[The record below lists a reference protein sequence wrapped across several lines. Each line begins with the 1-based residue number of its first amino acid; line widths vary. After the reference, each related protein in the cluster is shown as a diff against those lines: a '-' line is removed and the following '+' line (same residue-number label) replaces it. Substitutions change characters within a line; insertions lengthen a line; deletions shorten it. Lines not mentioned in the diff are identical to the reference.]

1 MATSSVQGFVKSAN
15 LKENELDRQA
25 LNNLGTA
32 PIADDISLF
41 INNLK
46 NESRLLVLDG
56 EYDIITGLV
65 TIVNDDAEIAAERS
79 AVFTNGDKVRI
90 ELENGSI
97 VRDNLYITQS
107 DGEFTFGFAI
117 DEELQT
123 QFIFSPSTNFVVVRT
138 IPVLLENLEKL
149 GVLQNT
155 ASFSTGLTE
164 DANDGSGSVT
174 AANTEDTYA
183 TQFNEIYEYLD
194 IAKFQSKS
202 KFVND
207 EDVAADVDFAM
218 EGMFTI
224 RDPADIIVNT
234 GITDNTPGL
243 YITDPTSDVR
253 DIQKI
258 RAFSD
263 TFNPWEDTVSALT
276 TLSLDVTTGTL
287 KLNQGIEIQGITPIT
302 ESGTVDN
309 TTFTHKIK
317 VNIDGIDYY
326 LCLNQT

>member
-1 MATSSVQGFVKSAN
+1 MATSSVQGFVKSSN

-46 NESRLLVLDG
+46 NESRLLVQNA

-65 TIVNDDAEIAAERS
+65 TIVNDDAQIAALRS

-90 ELENGSI
+90 EEENGTLI
-97 VRDNLYITQS
+97 RDELWIKDS
-107 DGEFTFGFAI
+107 DGEFTFGFAT
-117 DEELQT
+117 DAELAN
-123 QFIFSPSTNFVVVRT
+123 QFIFSPSSDFVVVRNNA
-138 IPVLLENLEKL
+138 VLLENLEKL

-155 ASFSTGLTE
+155 ASFSTGLG
-164 DANDGSGSVT
+164 DGTGDDDVSV
-174 AANTEDTYA
+174 AVDTEDTYA
-183 TQFNEIYEYLD
+183 SQFQEIYEYLD
-194 IAKFQSKS
+194 IAKYQAES

-207 EDVAADVDFAM
+207 EDVASNVDFAM

-224 RDPADIIVNT
+224 RDPADLVVDE
-234 GITDNTPGL
+234 GITANSPGL
-243 YITDPTSDVR
+243 YITDPTSPVTN
-253 DIQKI
+253 IQKI

-263 TFNPWEDTVSALT
+263 TFNPWEDTVTALT

-302 ESGTVDN
+302 ESGTVNN

-317 VNIDGIDYY
+317 VNIEGIDYY

>member
-25 LNNLGTA
+25 LNNLGEA

-56 EYDIITGLV
+56 EYDVITGLV
-65 TIVNDDAEIAAERS
+65 TIVNEDAQIAAERS
-79 AVFTNGDKVRI
+79 AVYTNGDVVRI
-90 ELENGSI
+90 ELENGTLI
-97 VRDNLYITQS
+97 RDNLYIAQS
-107 DGEFTFGFAI
+107 DGEFTFGFAT
-117 DEELQT
+117 DSELQN
-123 QFIFSPSTNFVVVRT
+123 QFIFSPNTNFVVIRNNS
-138 IPVLLENLEKL
+138 VLLENLERL

-155 ASFSTGLTE
+155 ASFSTGLG
-164 DANDGSGSVT
+164 DGTGDTDVSV
-174 AANTEDTYA
+174 AVDTEDTYA
-183 TQFNEIYEYLD
+183 NQFNEIYEYLD
-194 IAKFQSKS
+194 IAKFQSRS

-224 RDPADIIVNT
+224 RDPADLVVDE
-234 GITDNTPGL
+234 GITANSPGL
-243 YITDPTSDVR
+243 YITDPNSPVTN
-253 DIQKI
+253 IQKI

-263 TFNPWEDTVSALT
+263 TFNPWEDTVTALT

-287 KLNQGIEIQGITPIT
+287 KLNQGIEIQGIAPIT
-302 ESGTVDN
+302 SSGDVDN

-317 VNIDGIDYY
+317 VNIDGIDYF

>member
-25 LNNLGTA
+25 LNNLGEA

-46 NESRLLVLDG
+46 NESSLLVLDG
-56 EYDIITGLV
+56 EYDVITGLI
-65 TIVNDDAEIAAERS
+65 TIVNDNAEIAAGRS
-79 AVFTNGDKVRI
+79 AVFTNGDVVSIK
-90 ELENGSI
+90 LENGSLI
-97 VRDNLYITQS
+97 RDNLYITQS
-107 DGEFTFGFAI
+107 DGEFTFGFAT
-117 DEELQT
+117 DEALQN
-123 QFIFSPSTNFVVVRT
+123 QFIFSPSTNFVVTRNNS
-138 IPVLLENLEKL
+138 VLLENLERL

-155 ASFSTGLTE
+155 ASFSTGLGEGTQE
-164 DANDGSGSVT
+164 DNAVG
-174 AANTEDTYA
+174 AADPDDTYA
-183 TQFNEIYEYLD
+183 NQFQEIYEYLD
-194 IAKFQSKS
+194 IAKFQAES

-224 RDPADIIVNT
+224 QDPADLIVNEGVT
-234 GITDNTPGL
+234 ANSPGL
-243 YITDPTSDVR
+243 YITDPNSSVR
-253 DIQKI
+253 NIQKI

-302 ESGTVDN
+302 ESGTVNN

-317 VNIDGIDYY
+317 VNIDGIDYF